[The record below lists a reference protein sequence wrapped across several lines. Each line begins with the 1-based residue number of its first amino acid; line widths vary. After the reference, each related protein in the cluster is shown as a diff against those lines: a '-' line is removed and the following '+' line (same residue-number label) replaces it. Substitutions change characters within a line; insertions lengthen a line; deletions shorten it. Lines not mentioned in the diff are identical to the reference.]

1 MIPCASCGSHHRR
14 VDSACPHCGARI
26 SAPSAGRPS
35 AAAALLALGLTACP
49 SMDIGDEP
57 QALYGVVVAD
67 EDGDGYDAERDCDDT
82 NSDIHPEAD
91 ETPGDGVDS
100 NCDGADDT

>member
-14 VDSACPHCGARI
+14 VDNACPHCGARVV
-26 SAPSAGRPS
+26 APSATRVS

-49 SMDIGDEP
+49 SNDIGDEP
-57 QALYGVVVAD
+57 QALYGVVVT
-67 EDGDGYDAERDCDDT
+67 DGDGDGHGADVDCNDDDASIHPDAE
-82 NSDIHPEAD
+82 

-100 NCDGADDT
+100 NCNGNDDT